1 MEPED
6 RLNGAALEA
15 LARRLRAAIDDGR
28 IREGTAAR
36 LLGHAAFD
44 GCGLSVG
51 HRATRMRNARL
62 LQAAVRKNTR

>member
-1 MEPED
+1 MEAD
-6 RLNGAALEA
+6 SRLNGAALEA

-28 IREGTAAR
+28 LREGTAAR

-44 GCGLSVG
+44 GCGLGVG

-62 LQAAVRKNTR
+62 LRAAVREDNR